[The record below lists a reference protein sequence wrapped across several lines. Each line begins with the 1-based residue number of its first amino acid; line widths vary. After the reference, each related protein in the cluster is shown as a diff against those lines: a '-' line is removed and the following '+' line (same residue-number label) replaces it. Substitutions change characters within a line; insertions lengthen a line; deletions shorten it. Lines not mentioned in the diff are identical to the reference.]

1 MDGLQKQLE
10 RAMASQNYGEAL
22 VAVDALKRALECA
35 ESEASASE
43 ALDDSE
49 ALGPS
54 TSDGASETEGDGR
67 SGRRARLRP
76 VASLVVSPVAA
87 PRERRPRLPSE
98 EVVEERSLVVSPGKA
113 SRDDDVDFVSDAVS
127 MQKIFHLATGATG
140 AGTRRVSVALHRVG
154 GALVLDG
161 ALDDRLE
168 DEASS
173 WGDVDPETGEIIVM
187 VKQKARSR
195 EKAAAA
201 LAAEGDATNLDNV
214 ELVEKG
220 TCSKGEWHQFL
231 SYYDDET
238 EPEAD
243 ESSDVKVAPI
253 EGALQKRRQA
263 HPELGEPAPFERVV
277 RWRFDGIEML
287 LGSDTVVYS
296 REGAAGAERVGV
308 HVRDVGQRV
317 TEVAALDMWL
327 ENTISGADDAAICYH
342 KDGHVMGYQLVRTE
356 DLPSFARTPAKR
368 LAPDGDGATAVATL
382 ERAKSILR
390 FVQRHCTDDAATYCL
405 TRKGGDDGEA
415 IELWRVDDDKG
426 RESSGP
432 ARATP
437 FARACA
443 LLCLRIARRVERG
456 DRARCRRLLDRCVA
470 LADARSDAAVVA
482 EAHLLVALS
491 HEPVDA
497 RLDAALA
504 TFGGDALGARAA
516 PPWRASAP
524 RGGGGVSPARDAPA
538 PCGDLEDALK
548 SVATRSALGLAALQ
562 RAERRAAP
570 RRGRDSDDTPSSARG
585 ASKKRDSGAVGARLR
600 RAGAD
605 ARLGLAALAFSRRRP
620 ALALRHLAFAY
631 AADPAAAAAPAF
643 KLRLALVYAL
653 LAARV
658 DAASLDDHRGD
669 LGDRPP
675 KPRRF
680 SGSPP
685 PAPAPDG
692 SDDDAPAPRPPK
704 PGPLPAKIL
713 REFPVECSPD
723 VEVNLSRGIKA
734 LISALRGGEA
744 PAPAPAPD
752 RPRRRRKDA
761 PADGNDLRACAAALV
776 ALYTA
781 LGEHY
786 LAVDRLTKAARHWSQ
801 GVELFKGLGDARSA
815 AWLRARLAWAQLKLQ
830 DREGGAPTA
839 AKRYA
844 KTKAA
849 LAALEAALADVADEP
864 ESGGGAGVLLPGV
877 DTLGVLEALAVAR
890 ADVARE
896 GVRLAAAAPT
906 PADAEAALLAAAAA
920 AEAAGA
926 DAVVADARY
935 RCAALAARRDG
946 GATVPADAVAHFR
959 AAVAAAERAASTG
972 DARANA
978 LEALSMRVDLAT
990 VLLRDPDDAG
1000 RRALDVV
1007 LGAADA
1013 LEIAARAAGGDEAG
1027 CGPVVCRALLDKLQ
1041 TVLKLQV
1048 QKASLDQILAPPP
1061 DPAHLAA
1068 WKAAYAAALRMG
1080 ADFDDDAPR
1089 LLALLR
1095 RTRDEAPTL
1104 AQDLA

>member
-76 VASLVVSPVAA
+76 VASLVVSPSRRA
-87 PRERRPRLPSE
+87 RRPRPSGGRR
-98 EVVEERSLVVSPGKA
+98 ERSLVVSPGKA

-243 ESSDVKVAPI
+243 ESSDVRVAPI
-253 EGALQKRRQA
+253 EGALRKRRQA
-263 HPELGEPAPFERVV
+263 HPELGEPAPFER
-277 RWRFDGIEML
+277 
-287 LGSDTVVYS
+287 
-296 REGAAGAERVGV
+296 
-308 HVRDVGQRV
+308 RV

-356 DLPSFARTPAKR
+356 DLPSFARAPAKR

-390 FVQRHCTDDAATYCL
+390 FVQRHCTDDAAT
-405 TRKGGDDGEA
+405 
-415 IELWRVDDDKG
+415 
-426 RESSGP
+426 
-432 ARATP
+432 
-437 FARACA
+437 
-443 LLCLRIARRVERG
+443 
-456 DRARCRRLLDRCVA
+456 
-470 LADARSDAAVVA
+470 
-482 EAHLLVALS
+482 
-491 HEPVDA
+491 
-497 RLDAALA
+497 
-504 TFGGDALGARAA
+504 
-516 PPWRASAP
+516 
-524 RGGGGVSPARDAPA
+524 
-538 PCGDLEDALK
+538 
-548 SVATRSALGLAALQ
+548 
-562 RAERRAAP
+562 
-570 RRGRDSDDTPSSARG
+570 
-585 ASKKRDSGAVGARLR
+585 
-600 RAGAD
+600 
-605 ARLGLAALAFSRRRP
+605 
-620 ALALRHLAFAY
+620 
-631 AADPAAAAAPAF
+631 
-643 KLRLALVYAL
+643 
-653 LAARV
+653 
-658 DAASLDDHRGD
+658 
-669 LGDRPP
+669 
-675 KPRRF
+675 
-680 SGSPP
+680 
-685 PAPAPDG
+685 PAPDG

-744 PAPAPAPD
+744 PAPAPAAD

-786 LAVDRLTKAARHWSQ
+786 LAVDRLTKARHWSQ
-801 GVELFKGLGDARSA
+801 GVELFRGLGDARSA

-849 LAALEAALADVADEP
+849 
-864 ESGGGAGVLLPGV
+864 GGA
-877 DTLGVLEALAVAR
+877 EA
-890 ADVARE
+890 
-896 GVRLAAAAPT
+896 P
-906 PADAEAALLAAAAA
+906 P
-920 AEAAGA
+920 
-926 DAVVADARY
+926 
-935 RCAALAARRDG
+935 
-946 GATVPADAVAHFR
+946 
-959 AAVAAAERAASTG
+959 
-972 DARANA
+972 
-978 LEALSMRVDLAT
+978 
-990 VLLRDPDDAG
+990 
-1000 RRALDVV
+1000 
-1007 LGAADA
+1007 
-1013 LEIAARAAGGDEAG
+1013 
-1027 CGPVVCRALLDKLQ
+1027 Q

>member
-76 VASLVVSPVAA
+76 VASLVVSP
-87 PRERRPRLPSE
+87 
-98 EVVEERSLVVSPGKA
+98 A

-243 ESSDVKVAPI
+243 ESSD
-253 EGALQKRRQA
+253 
-263 HPELGEPAPFERVV
+263 LGEPAPFERVV

-356 DLPSFARTPAKR
+356 DLPSFARAPAKR

-426 RESSGP
+426 RRSSGP

-443 LLCLRIARRVERG
+443 LL
-456 DRARCRRLLDRCVA
+456 
-470 LADARSDAAVVA
+470 S
-482 EAHLLVALS
+482 
-491 HEPVDA
+491 
-497 RLDAALA
+497 
-504 TFGGDALGARAA
+504 
-516 PPWRASAP
+516 
-524 RGGGGVSPARDAPA
+524 
-538 PCGDLEDALK
+538 
-548 SVATRSALGLAALQ
+548 
-562 RAERRAAP
+562 
-570 RRGRDSDDTPSSARG
+570 RG

-620 ALALRHLAFAY
+620 ALALRHLALAY

-685 PAPAPDG
+685 PAPAPVWKSNLQPDFN
-692 SDDDAPAPRPPK
+692 
-704 PGPLPAKIL
+704 IL
-713 REFPVECSPD
+713 REFPWSARRTSRSTC
-723 VEVNLSRGIKA
+723 RGIKA

-744 PAPAPAPD
+744 PAPAPAAD

-801 GVELFKGLGDARSA
+801 GVELFRGLGDARSA

-849 LAALEAALADVADEP
+849 LAALEAAADVADEP
-864 ESGGGAGVLLPGV
+864 ESGGGAG
-877 DTLGVLEALAVAR
+877 AAR
-890 ADVARE
+890 D
-896 GVRLAAAAPT
+896 
-906 PADAEAALLAAAAA
+906 AAA

>member
-22 VAVDALKRALECA
+22 VAVDALKRA
-35 ESEASASE
+35 
-43 ALDDSE
+43 
-49 ALGPS
+49 S
-54 TSDGASETEGDGR
+54 T
-67 SGRRARLRP
+67 
-76 VASLVVSPVAA
+76 
-87 PRERRPRLPSE
+87 
-98 EVVEERSLVVSPGKA
+98 
-113 SRDDDVDFVSDAVS
+113 
-127 MQKIFHLATGATG
+127 
-140 AGTRRVSVALHRVG
+140 G

-187 VKQKARSR
+187 VKQKARSL

-243 ESSDVKVAPI
+243 ESSD
-253 EGALQKRRQA
+253 
-263 HPELGEPAPFERVV
+263 LGEPAPFERVV

-356 DLPSFARTPAKR
+356 DLPSARSATRLGGPGLDDTPPKRWAPPRNATPA
-368 LAPDGDGATAVATL
+368 P
-382 ERAKSILR
+382 S
-390 FVQRHCTDDAATYCL
+390 
-405 TRKGGDDGEA
+405 
-415 IELWRVDDDKG
+415 
-426 RESSGP
+426 
-432 ARATP
+432 AR
-437 FARACA
+437 
-443 LLCLRIARRVERG
+443 G
-456 DRARCRRLLDRCVA
+456 
-470 LADARSDAAVVA
+470 S
-482 EAHLLVALS
+482 
-491 HEPVDA
+491 
-497 RLDAALA
+497 
-504 TFGGDALGARAA
+504 GARART
-516 PPWRASAP
+516 RASASRP
-524 RGGGGVSPARDAPA
+524 SPFRAGGRPS
-538 PCGDLEDALK
+538 
-548 SVATRSALGLAALQ
+548 RSATW
-562 RAERRAAP
+562 P
-570 RRGRDSDDTPSSARG
+570 WPTP
-585 ASKKRDSGAVGARLR
+585 
-600 RAGAD
+600 
-605 ARLGLAALAFSRRRP
+605 
-620 ALALRHLAFAY
+620 
-631 AADPAAAAAPAF
+631 DPAAAAPAF
-643 KLRLALVYAL
+643 AAPALVYAL
-653 LAARV
+653 LAACA

-680 SGSPP
+680 VAARA
-685 PAPAPDG
+685 APGGNQIFNPT
-692 SDDDAPAPRPPK
+692 S
-704 PGPLPAKIL
+704 I
-713 REFPVECSPD
+713 
-723 VEVNLSRGIKA
+723 
-734 LISALRGGEA
+734 GGEA
-744 PAPAPAPD
+744 PAPAPAAD

-801 GVELFKGLGDARSA
+801 GVELFRGLGDARSA

-844 KTKAA
+844 KTAA
-849 LAALEAALADVADEP
+849 LAAPRSAADAADEP
-864 ESGGGAGVLLPGV
+864 ESGGGAGVLPGRRHV
-877 DTLGVLEALAVAR
+877 GRPRGAR
-890 ADVARE
+890 RGAGRRRAR
-896 GVRLAAAAPT
+896 GRAPRGGAPT
-906 PADAEAALLAAAAA
+906 PADAEALPRQRQRRGRGRRRRRRALPLR
-920 AEAAGA
+920 GA
-926 DAVVADARY
+926 RGAP
-935 RCAALAARRDG
+935 RRR
-946 GATVPADAVAHFR
+946 ATVPADAVAHFR
-959 AAVAAAERAASTG
+959 CRAGGGARPRRR
-972 DARANA
+972 RANA

-1013 LEIAARAAGGDEAG
+1013 LEIAAAAGRRRGGLRPA
-1027 CGPVVCRALLDKLQ
+1027 VCRALLDKLQ

>member
-76 VASLVVSPVAA
+76 VASLVVSP
-87 PRERRPRLPSE
+87 
-98 EVVEERSLVVSPGKA
+98 
-113 SRDDDVDFVSDAVS
+113 
-127 MQKIFHLATGATG
+127 
-140 AGTRRVSVALHRVG
+140 
-154 GALVLDG
+154 
-161 ALDDRLE
+161 
-168 DEASS
+168 
-173 WGDVDPETGEIIVM
+173 
-187 VKQKARSR
+187 
-195 EKAAAA
+195 
-201 LAAEGDATNLDNV
+201 
-214 ELVEKG
+214 
-220 TCSKGEWHQFL
+220 GEWHQFL

-243 ESSDVKVAPI
+243 ESAASGRAIERAP
-253 EGALQKRRQA
+253 KRRQA

-296 REGAAGAERVGV
+296 REGAAGASARGA
-308 HVRDVGQRV
+308 RPRRRPAV

-342 KDGHVMGYQLVRTE
+342 KDGHVMGYQLVRTRTCRRCR
-356 DLPSFARTPAKR
+356 ARAPQA

-390 FVQRHCTDDAATYCL
+390 FVQRHCTDDAAT
-405 TRKGGDDGEA
+405 
-415 IELWRVDDDKG
+415 V
-426 RESSGP
+426 
-432 ARATP
+432 ARA
-437 FARACA
+437 AS
-443 LLCLRIARRVERG
+443 E
-456 DRARCRRLLDRCVA
+456 
-470 LADARSDAAVVA
+470 SDAAVVA

-504 TFGGDALGARAA
+504 R
-516 PPWRASAP
+516 PSA
-524 RGGGGVSPARDAPA
+524 
-538 PCGDLEDALK
+538 
-548 SVATRSALGLAALQ
+548 ATRSA
-562 RAERRAAP
+562 RARA
-570 RRGRDSDDTPSSARG
+570 
-585 ASKKRDSGAVGARLR
+585 R
-600 RAGAD
+600 RAGA
-605 ARLGLAALAFSRRRP
+605 ASAPSGGGAG
-620 ALALRHLAFAY
+620 
-631 AADPAAAAAPAF
+631 AAAAGPAF

-675 KPRRF
+675 KPRR
-680 SGSPP
+680 
-685 PAPAPDG
+685 A
-692 SDDDAPAPRPPK
+692 
-704 PGPLPAKIL
+704 
-713 REFPVECSPD
+713 
-723 VEVNLSRGIKA
+723 SRGRRARAGAVWKSNLQPDFNA

-744 PAPAPAPD
+744 PAPAPAAD

-786 LAVDRLTKAARHWSQ
+786 LADARGRCCDAAR
-801 GVELFKGLGDARSA
+801 
-815 AWLRARLAWAQLKLQ
+815 
-830 DREGGAPTA
+830 
-839 AKRYA
+839 
-844 KTKAA
+844 
-849 LAALEAALADVADEP
+849 
-864 ESGGGAGVLLPGV
+864 
-877 DTLGVLEALAVAR
+877 
-890 ADVARE
+890 
-896 GVRLAAAAPT
+896 
-906 PADAEAALLAAAAA
+906 

-946 GATVPADAVAHFR
+946 GATVPADAVAHFSAPSR
-959 AAVAAAERAASTG
+959 RAERG
-972 DARANA
+972 LGGRRANA